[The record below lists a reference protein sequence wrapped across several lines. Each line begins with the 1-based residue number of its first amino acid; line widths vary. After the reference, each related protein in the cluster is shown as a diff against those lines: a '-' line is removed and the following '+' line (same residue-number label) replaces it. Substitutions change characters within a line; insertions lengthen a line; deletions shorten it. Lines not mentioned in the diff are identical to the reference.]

1 MGRGAPRVG
10 DVVSEAVGGEC
21 RGQAPPG
28 DNTGL
33 SAIESQRQGCTVK
46 LSIVS
51 RRGHGPIRRDAARS
65 TAGHDLNGLF
75 STFLPCV
82 TKDLLYSSS
91 LFNIPSEMLKP

>member
-10 DVVSEAVGGEC
+10 DVVSEAVGGDC

-33 SAIESQRQGCTVK
+33 STVESRRQGCTVK

-51 RRGHGPIRRDAARS
+51 RRGHGPIRRDASRS
-65 TAGHDLNGLF
+65 MTGHDLNGLF
-75 STFLPCV
+75 STFLPCYQH
-82 TKDLLYSSS
+82 LLYSSS
-91 LFNIPSEMLKP
+91 LFNLPSEMLKP